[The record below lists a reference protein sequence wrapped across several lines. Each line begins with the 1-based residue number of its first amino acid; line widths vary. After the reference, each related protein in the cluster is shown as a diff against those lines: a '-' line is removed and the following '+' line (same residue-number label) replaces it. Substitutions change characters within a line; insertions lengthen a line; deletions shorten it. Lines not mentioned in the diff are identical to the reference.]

1 MTAVLQCVG
10 HQGHT
15 SCYYH
20 YLHEGSYVIATIC
33 KSNQPV
39 SLTFAVMIE
48 PTSRKNLLTFGAD
61 LQLRIPDHFSTSLT
75 TE

>member
-1 MTAVLQCVG
+1 
-10 HQGHT
+10 
-15 SCYYH
+15 
-20 YLHEGSYVIATIC
+20 
-33 KSNQPV
+33 
-39 SLTFAVMIE
+39 MIE